1 MSWIVGSGRENSSL
15 YMTVRASILENQSS
29 DMMAELGVIR
39 RGERDHARQNSQ
51 TTTFESQQSMNLE
64 GQEGRRCNREQP
76 DSLGMFAMKP
86 LRSASDVLALLIVA
100 STKRQTL

>member
-1 MSWIVGSGRENSSL
+1 MVLRRVRWGWEGGRWVSWIVGSGRENSSL

-64 GQEGRRCNREQP
+64 GQEGRKDRKE
-76 DSLGMFAMKP
+76 GH
-86 LRSASDVLALLIVA
+86 
-100 STKRQTL
+100 KRRRKSRNEIK